1 MRRRGRDDRADIKG
15 SLNTRINLL
24 YLLDSLLEISLPLP
38 LSDAP
43 YPPLITSNLC
53 EIVKRVV
60 PEKEGVL
67 NLRAAK
73 QVRPVIIVHFEGGAN
88 D

>member
-1 MRRRGRDDRADIKG
+1 LI
-15 SLNTRINLL
+15 STNLG
-24 YLLDSLLEISLPLP
+24 
-38 LSDAP
+38 
-43 YPPLITSNLC
+43 

-73 QVRPVIIVHFEGGAN
+73 QVSFVLQREADELDIRKLE